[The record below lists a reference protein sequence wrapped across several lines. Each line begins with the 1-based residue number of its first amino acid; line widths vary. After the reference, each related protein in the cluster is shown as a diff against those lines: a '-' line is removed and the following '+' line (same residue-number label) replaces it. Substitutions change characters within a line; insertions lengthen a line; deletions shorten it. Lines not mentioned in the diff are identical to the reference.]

1 MPSRPATGERIWRG
15 EVLVRRKHLE
25 KHIEEGLHSDG
36 PPPPQSQ
43 QYSTPE
49 WPTAEEL
56 IEVAMKAGMTREE
69 AIAFLGVTARTT
81 TRKR

>member
-1 MPSRPATGERIWRG
+1 MRH
-15 EVLVRRKHLE
+15 KHLE
-25 KHIEEGLHSDG
+25 KHIADGLNVDG

-49 WPTAEEL
+49 WPTAGEL

-69 AIAFLGVTARTT
+69 AIAFHGTV
-81 TRKR
+81 